1 MKLKHAKDEHKEVD
15 LEGGDGGGG
24 GVDELHRART
34 QGSSGGR
41 ACKGGLRGEVFFF
54 DELNHIRPNVDV
66 NADRRLQICDRRS
79 SSRVG
84 LQRGFTAF
92 IAPLHCGI
100 AALLPRLA
108 PLAARLAA
116 THAAWE
122 ARGADEDA
130 ALEAEAAALPWGSVQ
145 SPSR

>member
-1 MKLKHAKDEHKEVD
+1 MKIARCRVNPIVVD
-15 LEGGDGGGG
+15 IDWTLTD
-24 GVDELHRART
+24 
-34 QGSSGGR
+34 
-41 ACKGGLRGEVFFF
+41 
-54 DELNHIRPNVDV
+54 LNGHWHSH
-66 NADRRLQICDRRS
+66 LQICDRRPS
-79 SSRVG
+79 SHVCLQRGFTAFILYTRYIDDIDSTSIASLVRTLTVVG

-116 THAAWE
+116 TRAAWE

-130 ALEAEAAALPWGSVQ
+130 ALEAEAAALPWGSAQ

>member
-1 MKLKHAKDEHKEVD
+1 MKYAKDEHKEVD
-15 LEGGDGGGG
+15 LEGGDGGRG
-24 GVDELHRART
+24 GVDELQRA
-34 QGSSGGR
+34 
-41 ACKGGLRGEVFFF
+41 
-54 DELNHIRPNVDV
+54 RPNVDV
-66 NADRRLQICDRRS
+66 NSDRRLQICDRRS

-116 THAAWE
+116 TRAAWE

-130 ALEAEAAALPWGSVQ
+130 ALEAEAAARAAAAVAQQGKA
-145 SPSR
+145 

>member
-1 MKLKHAKDEHKEVD
+1 MKLKHVNDEHNDVEGWSGKGGEESD
-15 LEGGDGGGG
+15 LD
-24 GVDELHRART
+24 DQHRA
-34 QGSSGGR
+34 
-41 ACKGGLRGEVFFF
+41 
-54 DELNHIRPNVDV
+54 RPNVDV
-66 NADRRLQICDRRS
+66 NSDRRLQICDRRS

-116 THAAWE
+116 TRAAWE

-130 ALEAEAAALPWGSVQ
+130 ALEAEAAALPWGSAQ